1 MKDVT
6 GRGKCCINSFV
17 YLLSFLCKDV
27 SGPWFVG
34 MWRGHRVWIES
45 VESQNYR
52 TAELGKTFK
61 VIQSNLFFEDSSFLE
76 TGEMLAFEVFF
87 LLFHCLRET
96 QAAFMDK

>member
-61 VIQSNLFFEDSSFLE
+61 VIQSNLFFED
-76 TGEMLAFEVFF
+76 
-87 LLFHCLRET
+87 
-96 QAAFMDK
+96 